1 MISPHW
7 GQARGRP
14 GVNDSR
20 RLPPGHAVHA
30 ASSCHGQVPD
40 GRAYTVDTYA
50 YGGRTL
56 VQHYVVQG
64 MGHAWSGSQSDLPFT
79 DPKGPDAGAGQLRRT
94 MHATAPR
101 TASQGG
107 RRAQEVLPMV
117 ANAQGWA
124 WCPLD
129 WALLA
134 HI

>member
-1 MISPHW
+1 MQST
-7 GQARGRP
+7 QL
-14 GVNDSR
+14 
-20 RLPPGHAVHA
+20 LPATDR
-30 ASSCHGQVPD
+30 C
-40 GRAYTVDTYA
+40 AYTVDTYA
-50 YGGRTL
+50 HGGRTL

-64 MGHAWSGSQSDLPFT
+64 MGHAWSGSQSGLPFT
-79 DPKGPDAGAGQLRRT
+79 DPKGPDAGAGQLRRS

-117 ANAQGWA
+117 ANAQGRA